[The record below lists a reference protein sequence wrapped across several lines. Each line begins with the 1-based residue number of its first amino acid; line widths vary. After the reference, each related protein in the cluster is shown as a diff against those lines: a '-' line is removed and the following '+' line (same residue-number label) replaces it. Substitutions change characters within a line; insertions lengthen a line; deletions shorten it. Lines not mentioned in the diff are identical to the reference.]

1 MSGMFRPRRSRADAS
16 PSRASSAARV
26 GGSRPGGSRLGGPAS
41 WLPGSIAPLLSLL
54 GLIVVGAV
62 SLGLLNG
69 QLPTFG
75 GNNGNN
81 NPGSTGG
88 PNRTAT
94 PSNVIVTDPRA
105 DVKGSI
111 LYAKD
116 GNIWVQA
123 GDKATQLTT
132 SGQDSQPTWS
142 PDGATIYFIREK
154 PTPGRFITGAGLK
167 DFDLQVPSLM
177 KMGADGSNATAI
189 LTGRYSVGS
198 FLWSYFIQQ
207 PSISPDGRTAAI
219 ITDGPNPKQSDIVL
233 KFLNLST
240 GQITNPRLPE
250 LGGLGHQDPAFSP
263 DGKSIV
269 YTKNARE
276 GASGIPTIVRYTIA
290 SKSFRTMTGPGY
302 IEPAWSPDGRF
313 LAVTKTGSIG
323 TDIVIID
330 AKTGAEVL
338 RLTNDQSSF
347 APEWSPAGDSI
358 AYLKVVR
365 GVIDLWVV
373 KLVGSG
379 PGWQV
384 GDTFPLT
391 IAGGLDG
398 ASRES
403 WFIPADQLPK
413 PTPTPVPT
421 LGPSVGPSAAP
432 ASPRPS

>member
-1 MSGMFRPRRSRADAS
+1 N
-16 PSRASSAARV
+16 
-26 GGSRPGGSRLGGPAS
+26 GSRSSGGPSGGPAG
-41 WLPGSIAPLLSLL
+41 WLPGFIAPFLSLL
-54 GLIVVGAV
+54 GLIVIGAV
-62 SLGLLNG
+62 SLGLMNG

-81 NPGSTGG
+81 NNPNSTTG

-94 PSNVIVTDPRA
+94 PSNVVVTDPRA

-116 GNIWVQA
+116 GNIWVQVA
-123 GDKATQLTT
+123 DKATQLTNG
-132 SGQDSQPTWS
+132 GQDSQPTWS
-142 PDGATIYFIREK
+142 PDGSAIYFIREK
-154 PTPGRFITGAGLK
+154 PTSGRFITGAGLK
-167 DFDLQVPSLM
+167 QFDLQVPSLM
-177 KMGADGSNATAI
+177 KMNADGSNAQAL
-189 LTGRYSVGS
+189 LTGRYSPGPY
-198 FLWSYFIQQ
+198 LWSYFIQQ

-219 ITDGPNPKQSDIVL
+219 ITDGPNPKQSDIRL
-233 KFLNLST
+233 KFLNLAS
-240 GQITNPRLPE
+240 GQIADPHLPE
-250 LGGLGHQDPAFSP
+250 LGGLGQQDPAYSP
-263 DGKSIV
+263 DGKAIV

-276 GASGIPTIVRYTIA
+276 GANGIPTIVKYTIA
-290 SKSFRTMTGPGY
+290 TKALRTMTGPGY

-330 AKTGAEVL
+330 ARTGAEVL
-338 RLTNDQSSF
+338 RVTNDDSSF
-347 APEWSPAGDSI
+347 NPEWSPAGDSI
-358 AYLKVVR
+358 AFLRQVR

-379 PGWQV
+379 PSWTV
-384 GDTFPLT
+384 GDSFSLT

-398 ASRES
+398 GSRES

-421 LGPSVGPSAAP
+421 LGPSVVPSGAP